1 MRNDKLDFTVRD
13 RILAIL
19 DAEAQA
25 RINAQNEFK
34 DANMSYA
41 YIAGYTGS
49 VLSNIRAILNEV

>member
-1 MRNDKLDFTVRD
+1 MLDFATRD

-25 RINAQNEFK
+25 RIDARNEFK

-41 YIAGYTGS
+41 YITGYTES